1 MNNKKLI
8 VLLFVEEFPMKIIST
23 NCQVAT
29 AQLQSVAEELENEGF
44 LTHNVRAGGIPLY
57 ELTKKGD
64 TCLLTLQSFHALNF

>member
-44 LTHNVRAGGIPLY
+44 LTHNVRAGGIPL
-57 ELTKKGD
+57 
-64 TCLLTLQSFHALNF
+64 